1 MLLSDV
7 FYEYKEN
14 YEYLKSYTVKIEKV
28 NNILNNVLLEN
39 KENVIKITIEENE
52 GYASVLIEQKPTKL
66 FFYAL
71 SDYSNIDGAIDIF
84 DVMDNS
90 INKDDFY
97 REVRNC
103 IKKQKKIGKHNAYQI
118 KLVQLIYDLIGQFLA
133 M

>member
-7 FYEYKEN
+7 FYEDKEN
-14 YEYLKSYTVKIEKV
+14 YEYLKSYTIKIDKV
-28 NNILNNVLLEN
+28 SSILNYVLLEN
-39 KENVIKITIEENE
+39 EVNIIKIAIEENE
-52 GYASVLIEQKPTKL
+52 GYASILIEQKLTT
-66 FFYAL
+66 FFYYAL